1 MRGRSTSP
9 CWRRRLALLDLAGVL
24 RGSSLRWVNQVAHDG
39 GRRLEASCGA
49 LLAVT
54 GLAFV
59 VGCRSPERDQQAALP
74 RAVIAR
80 LGRGR

>member
-1 MRGRSTSP
+1 
-9 CWRRRLALLDLAGVL
+9 
-24 RGSSLRWVNQVAHDG
+24 VNQVAHDG